1 MHNYERMEG
10 AQELM
15 VSIASYLTLLEP
27 VFVGMLS
34 IQCWNYFR
42 SDKND
47 GIIVRSL
54 ILAPSD
60 AETGHRTLEMAGMA
74 CRWLGFYAGAG
85 HQRQRQDD
93 QDPAFVLAPGVLNSF
108 TGPLVQAYYI
118 FRIFRLSKSRA
129 APYLCWLA
137 TIASFAIHLTTSI
150 GFTQSKSVNYQ
161 WKLRWD
167 SWYIASMA
175 LSAGIDL
182 AITVILCY
190 ILYRRKDPDH
200 ITRNGTDNKY
210 CRVRQFS
217 SKNSLSHESD
227 SWIYLTGI
235 LSRLYPMTMLA
246 TLNARPMFQRTADD
260 SVTINIATG
269 MAIRVAPRE
278 WNHGQSFLAPQIT
291 GVSPPQE
298 NEAATSKE
306 QLEV

>member
-15 VSIASYLTLLEP
+15 VSIASF
-27 VFVGMLS
+27 FVGMLS

-54 ILAPSD
+54 VAVLW
-60 AETGHRTLEMAGMA
+60 TLEVAGMA

-85 HQRQRQDD
+85 SQRQRQDN
-93 QDPAFVLAPGVLNSF
+93 QDPAFVLAPGILNSF

-118 FRIFRLSKSRA
+118 FRIFRLSSSRA

-137 TIASFAIHLTTSI
+137 TFASFAIQLATSI
-150 GFTQSKSVNYQ
+150 GLTQTKSVNVQ

-182 AITVILCY
+182 TITAILCY
-190 ILYRRKDPDH
+190 LLYRRKDPDQTTRCGKLLDQLIVWTIQTGL
-200 ITRNGTDNKY
+200 ITSIFACAGL
-210 CRVRQFS
+210 VVFVAAW
-217 SKNSLSHESD
+217 NSY

-246 TLNARPMFQRTADD
+246 TLNARPMFQQTADD
-260 SVTINIATG
+260 SMTVNIATG
-269 MAIRVAPRE
+269 MAIRVSPRE
-278 WNHGQSFLAPQIT
+278 WAHGQSFLAPQAT
-291 GVSPPQE
+291 GASPPPE
-298 NEAATSKE
+298 NEVVTLKE
-306 QLEV
+306 QLGA